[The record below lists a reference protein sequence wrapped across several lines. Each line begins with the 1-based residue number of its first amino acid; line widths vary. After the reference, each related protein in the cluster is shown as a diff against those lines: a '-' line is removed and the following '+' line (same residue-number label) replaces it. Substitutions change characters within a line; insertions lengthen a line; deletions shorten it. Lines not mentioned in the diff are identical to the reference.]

1 VNAGALESRDLIV
14 DIEFESPWLL
24 QTAVG
29 ELVLKT
35 VMGEPV
41 WGSNCRFH
49 RYETQIKS
57 SAKGVLRCEARGLPI
72 TPGQYVLSAWLGD
85 RHERYDSKVD
95 VLKFPVAEDRINPLR
110 PPASGHLDWPAVWEG
125 QQC

>member
-14 DIEFESPWLL
+14 DVEFVSPWPL

-29 ELVLKT
+29 GLLLKT
-35 VMGEPV
+35 VKGEPV

-49 RYETQIKS
+49 PYESQIKS
-57 SAKGVLRCEARGLPI
+57 SARGVLRCQSRGLPI
-72 TPGQYVLSAWLGD
+72 TPGQYVLSVWLGD
-85 RHERYDSKVD
+85 RHERYDSKLD
-95 VLKFPVAEDRINPLR
+95 VLKISIAEDRINPLR

-125 QQC
+125 QC